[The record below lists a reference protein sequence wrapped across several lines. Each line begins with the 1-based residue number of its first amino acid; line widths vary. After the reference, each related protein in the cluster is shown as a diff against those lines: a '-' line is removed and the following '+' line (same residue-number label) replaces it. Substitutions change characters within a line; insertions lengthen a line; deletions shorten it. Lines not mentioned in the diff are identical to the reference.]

1 MIVLGL
7 LLVAAGG
14 VTIAAALLSTS
25 GTATFLG
32 ADLGAATIFFLGL
45 AAGLAVLWGYS
56 LAKLGAR
63 RSWRLRRENRQLR
76 EVNARQARDQR
87 TSTAGDDTAPL

>member
-7 LLVAAGG
+7 LLVAGG
-14 VTIAAALLSTS
+14 LVAVAAALWSSS
-25 GTATFLG
+25 GSATFLG

-45 AAGLAVLWGYS
+45 AAGLAVVWGYS
-56 LAKLGAR
+56 ITKLGAR

-76 EVNARQARDQR
+76 ELNDRNAARER
-87 TSTAGDDTAPL
+87 SGDDTAPL

>member
-7 LLVAAGG
+7 LLIAGG
-14 VTIAAALLSTS
+14 LLAVAAALLSSS

-45 AAGLAVLWGYS
+45 AAGVAVLWGYS
-56 LAKLGAR
+56 IAKLGAR

-76 EVNARQARDQR
+76 EQNARAARSEPQGEDP
-87 TSTAGDDTAPL
+87 APL

>member
-14 VTIAAALLSTS
+14 LAIAAALLSTS

-56 LAKLGAR
+56 IAKLGAR

-76 EVNARQARDQR
+76 EAQERQVREHR
-87 TSTAGDDTAPL
+87 TTASDDTTPL

>member
-14 VTIAAALLSTS
+14 LAIAAALLSTS

-76 EVNARQARDQR
+76 EAQGRQAR
-87 TSTAGDDTAPL
+87 TPTANDDTPPL

>member
-7 LLVAAGG
+7 LLIAGG
-14 VTIAAALLSTS
+14 LIAVTAALFSSS
-25 GTATFLG
+25 GSATLLG

-45 AAGLAVLWGYS
+45 AAGVAVLWGYS
-56 LAKLGAR
+56 ITKLGAR

-76 EVNARQARDQR
+76 EQNARATQAHPKGEDP
-87 TSTAGDDTAPL
+87 AAL

>member
-76 EVNARQARDQR
+76 
-87 TSTAGDDTAPL
+87 

>member
-7 LLVAAGG
+7 LLIVGG
-14 VTIAAALLSTS
+14 LLAVAAALLSTS
-25 GTATFLG
+25 GSATFLG
-32 ADLGAATIFFLGL
+32 ADVGAATIFFFGL

-56 LAKLGAR
+56 ITKLGAR

-76 EVNARQARDQR
+76 EQNASATHSDPKGEDPSPQ
-87 TSTAGDDTAPL
+87 

>member
-14 VTIAAALLSTS
+14 LAIAAALLSTS

-76 EVNARQARDQR
+76 EAHERQAREQR
-87 TSTAGDDTAPL
+87 TNASDDTTPL